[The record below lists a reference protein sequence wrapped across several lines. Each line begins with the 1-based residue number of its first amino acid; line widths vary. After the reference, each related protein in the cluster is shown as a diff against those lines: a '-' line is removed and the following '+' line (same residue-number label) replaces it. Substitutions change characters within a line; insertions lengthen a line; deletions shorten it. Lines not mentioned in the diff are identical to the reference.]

1 MVNTE
6 APTTSGFLATTTLD
20 LGQYLKKNNE
30 SYPNKAWVNHLDDKP
45 LLELMHESLPED
57 RNKNINPS

>member
-20 LGQYLKKNNE
+20 LGQYLRKNNE
-30 SYPNKAWVNHLDDKP
+30 SYANNAWVNHLDDKP
-45 LLELMHESLPED
+45 LLELMH
-57 RNKNINPS
+57 